1 MQKSVK
7 TRSARKERDFSIA
20 IITLLFMAV
29 LALIHPQYRSIN
41 NYMNILREASFVG
54 IAALGMLNVI
64 ITNNT
69 DLSIGTM
76 MALAAVIMLK
86 LMPTVGVPA
95 GILICI
101 LICVSLSLLNGYLV
115 VYCRISAFIL
125 TLGMQYAFKGI
136 AFIITHQKI
145 IAAKDPLFTQIG
157 NMNLFATKGFDG
169 IPLPFVIFLVS
180 TIISYIL
187 LHRTGFGRK
196 LFAISSSENAAY
208 LAGINVKP
216 VKLLTYGILGIF
228 VHYDLLPPLDGKRR
242 NARGLRIRRDHHRG
256 HGRRGAHL
264 RQGKR
269 YQHVHI
275 LHLLCDD
282 LQCD

>member
-101 LICVSLSLLNGYLV
+101 LICVSLSLLNGFLV
-115 VYCRISAFIL
+115 VYS
-125 TLGMQYAFKGI
+125 
-136 AFIITHQKI
+136 
-145 IAAKDPLFTQIG
+145 
-157 NMNLFATKGFDG
+157 
-169 IPLPFVIFLVS
+169 
-180 TIISYIL
+180 
-187 LHRTGFGRK
+187 
-196 LFAISSSENAAY
+196 
-208 LAGINVKP
+208 
-216 VKLLTYGILGIF
+216 
-228 VHYDLLPPLDGKRR
+228 
-242 NARGLRIRRDHHRG
+242 
-256 HGRRGAHL
+256 
-264 RQGKR
+264 
-269 YQHVHI
+269 
-275 LHLLCDD
+275 
-282 LQCD
+282 

>member
-187 LHRTGFGRK
+187 LH
-196 LFAISSSENAAY
+196 LSLI
-208 LAGINVKP
+208 
-216 VKLLTYGILGIF
+216 
-228 VHYDLLPPLDGKRR
+228 
-242 NARGLRIRRDHHRG
+242 
-256 HGRRGAHL
+256 
-264 RQGKR
+264 
-269 YQHVHI
+269 HI
-275 LHLLCDD
+275 
-282 LQCD
+282 